1 MFDGRS
7 DRGHSLEIVVVTKS
21 YARSGVLG
29 AGPPLAST
37 LVMLTDAIE
46 QVSALDAAPG
56 APRALIRRIQ
66 SEYFEMPGLI
76 LTEAQAQ
83 RLWAVDDRTCRIVLA
98 TLVERSF
105 LRRTA
110 AGAYVRASG

>member
-1 MFDGRS
+1 M
-7 DRGHSLEIVVVTKS
+7 DRRHRRFKVTP
-21 YARSGVLG
+21 LCQG
-29 AGPPLAST
+29 AGPLLAFT
-37 LVMLTDAIE
+37 QFMLTDAIK
-46 QVSALDAAPG
+46 QVSALNAAPG
-56 APRALIRRIQ
+56 APQALIRRVQ

-83 RLWAVDDRTCRIVLA
+83 RLWALDDRTCRVVLA

-110 AGAYVRASG
+110 AGAYVRASD

>member
-1 MFDGRS
+1 LALGPRPIPWK
-7 DRGHSLEIVVVTKS
+7 SLSSLGITL
-21 YARSGVLG
+21 RQGVLA

-37 LVMLTDAIE
+37 LFMLTEAIE
-46 QVSALDAAPG
+46 QAFVLNAAPG

-83 RLWAVDDRTCRIVLA
+83 RLWAMDDRTCRVVLA
-98 TLVERSF
+98 ALVERSF

-110 AGAYVRASG
+110 AGAYVRASD